1 MKLRTG
7 LLAALALAAFTQIS
21 KAQEPTMG
29 PVMMP
34 AHFVMPPW
42 SDRARYRHRYRSF
55 TWYPLPLPLAC
66 EAVLFPR
73 STLCAGRP
81 ATLGPYSYNP
91 RVYY

>member
-7 LLAALALAAFTQIS
+7 LLAALALASFTQIS
-21 KAQEPTMG
+21 KAQEPTVW
-29 PVMMP
+29 PEMMP

-42 SDRARYRHRYRSF
+42 SGRARYHHRYRSF
-55 TWYPLPLPLAC
+55 TRYPLPLPLAC

-73 STLCAGRP
+73 SPLCAGRP